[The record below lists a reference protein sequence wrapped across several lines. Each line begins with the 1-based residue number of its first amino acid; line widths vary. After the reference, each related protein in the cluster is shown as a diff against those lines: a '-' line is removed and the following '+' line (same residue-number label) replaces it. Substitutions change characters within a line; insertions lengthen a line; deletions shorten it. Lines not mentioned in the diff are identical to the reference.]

1 MSQDKQ
7 TQPQVTLQSE
17 YAEINS
23 NVRFLADVRF
33 KLLAL
38 LPVLGGAAVFVLA
51 KSGLEAG
58 KPAAGSMGELLV
70 VVLVSTFG
78 FLATLGIALYDQ
90 RNSQLYNAL
99 IHRAKYLEK
108 ESNLQTA
115 PGGLRQTDHGG
126 QFNERPEKGRRLI
139 LVAGHDL
146 GLALIYGPILSAWS
160 FPALYAVLRLAGVVD
175 ECSQFFS
182 IITTVVATLAFTMR
196 LIAMDRQE
204 LQLYRVASTRDG
216 LTSKSKTPEWKEVSD
231 PESEEGRG

>member
-1 MSQDKQ
+1 MSQDEPIL
-7 TQPQVTLQSE
+7 PQLTLQAE
-17 YAEINS
+17 YAEIN
-23 NVRFLADVRF
+23 NNIRFLADVRF

-58 KPAAGSMGELLV
+58 RPATASMGELLI
-70 VVLVSTFG
+70 VVLISTFG

-108 ESNLQTA
+108 ESQLQIA
-115 PGGLRQTDHGG
+115 PGGLRQTDCGG
-126 QFNERPEKGRRLI
+126 QFNERPDKRRRLI

-146 GLALIYGPILSAWS
+146 GLALIYGPLLSAWS
-160 FPALYAVLRLAGVVD
+160 FPALYAVLRLAEVVD
-175 ECSQFFS
+175 ECSQLFA
-182 IITTVVATLAFTMR
+182 IATTIVATLAFTMR

-216 LTSKSKTPEWKEVSD
+216 LTRKSKTPEWKEAND
-231 PESEEGRG
+231 PESEEGRV